1 MAQTRVRPS
10 QVTIVVILIWIAFA
24 LTVVGA
30 IATIIAG
37 TAIAASDQASV
48 EQLLKDL
55 DLPTSWSTTA
65 GPIVIVTG
73 ALFFIVAVIEA
84 IFAVAIARGSNIAR
98 ILLTILLVIRLIG
111 GLVFILTSFGTA
123 TFMFGIFLDMGLAIV
138 VLLLL
143 FNHQSNEFFTDE
155 VRTREVQ
162 D

>member
-24 LTVVGA
+24 LTIVGA
-30 IATIIAG
+30 IATVIAG

-73 ALFFIVAVIEA
+73 ALFFVIAIIEA
-84 IFAVAIARGSNIAR
+84 IFAVAIGRGSNIAR
-98 ILLTILLVIRLIG
+98 ILLTILLVIRLVG
-111 GLVFILTSFGTA
+111 GLVFILTSFGTE
-123 TFMFGIFLDMGLAIV
+123 TFMFGVFLDMGLAII

-155 VRTREVQ
+155 VRTREA
-162 D
+162 

>member
-1 MAQTRVRPS
+1 MAEPRVRPS

-24 LTVVGA
+24 LTIVGA
-30 IATIIAG
+30 IATVIAG

-73 ALFFIVAVIEA
+73 ALFFIIAIIEA
-84 IFAVAIARGSNIAR
+84 IFAVAIGRGSNVAR
-98 ILLTILLVIRLIG
+98 ILLTILIAIRLIG
-111 GLVFILTSFGTA
+111 GLVFILTSWGTE
-123 TFMFGIFLDMGLAIV
+123 TFMFGVFLDMGLAII

-143 FNHQSNEFFTDE
+143 FNHASNEFFTDE
-155 VRTREVQ
+155 VPER
-162 D
+162 

>member
-1 MAQTRVRPS
+1 MSETRTRPS

-24 LTVVGA
+24 LTIIGA
-30 IATIIAG
+30 IATILAG

-55 DLPTSWSTTA
+55 DLPASWSTTA

-73 ALFFIVAVIEA
+73 ALFFIVALIEA
-84 IFAVAIARGSNIAR
+84 IFAVAIGRGSNIAR
-98 ILLTILLVIRLIG
+98 ILLTILLIIRIIG
-111 GLVFILTSFGTA
+111 GLVFILTSWGTA
-123 TFMFGIFLDMGLAIV
+123 AFMFGIFLDMGLAII

-155 VRTREVQ
+155 VKTR
-162 D
+162 

>member
-1 MAQTRVRPS
+1 MSETRTRPS

-30 IATIIAG
+30 IATVLAG

-55 DLPTSWSTTA
+55 DLPKEWSTTA
-65 GPIVIVTG
+65 GPIVIVAG
-73 ALFFIVAVIEA
+73 ALFFIVALIEA
-84 IFAVAIARGSNIAR
+84 IFAIAIGRGSNIAR
-98 ILLTILLVIRLIG
+98 ILLTILLIIRIIG
-111 GLVFILTSFGTA
+111 GLVFILTSWGTA
-123 TFMFGIFLDMGLAIV
+123 AFMFGIFLDMGLAII

-155 VRTREVQ
+155 VKTR
-162 D
+162 

>member
-1 MAQTRVRPS
+1 MSETRTRPS

-30 IATIIAG
+30 IATVLAG

-55 DLPTSWSTTA
+55 DLPKEWSTTA
-65 GPIVIVTG
+65 GPIVIVAG
-73 ALFFIVAVIEA
+73 ALFFIVALIEA
-84 IFAVAIARGSNIAR
+84 IFAIAIGRGSNIAR
-98 ILLTILLVIRLIG
+98 ILLTILLIIRIIG
-111 GLVFILTSFGTA
+111 GLVFILTSWGTA
-123 TFMFGIFLDMGLAIV
+123 AFMFGIFLDMGLAII

-155 VRTREVQ
+155 VNTR
-162 D
+162 

>member
-1 MAQTRVRPS
+1 MSETRTRPS

-30 IATIIAG
+30 IATILAG

-55 DLPTSWSTTA
+55 DLPASWSTTA

-73 ALFFIVAVIEA
+73 ALFFIVALIEA
-84 IFAVAIARGSNIAR
+84 IFAIAIGRGSNVAR
-98 ILLTILLVIRLIG
+98 ILLTILIIVRIIG
-111 GLVFILTSFGTA
+111 GLVFILTSWGTA
-123 TFMFGIFLDMGLAIV
+123 AFMFGVFLDMGLAII

-143 FNHQSNEFFTDE
+143 FNSQSNEFFTDE
-155 VRTREVQ
+155 VRAR
-162 D
+162 

>member
-1 MAQTRVRPS
+1 MSETRTRPS

-30 IATIIAG
+30 IATILAG

-55 DLPTSWSTTA
+55 DLPKEWSTTA
-65 GPIVIVTG
+65 GPIVIVAG
-73 ALFFIVAVIEA
+73 ALFFIVALIEA
-84 IFAVAIARGSNIAR
+84 IFAIAIGRGSNIAR
-98 ILLTILLVIRLIG
+98 ILLTILLIIRIIG
-111 GLVFILTSFGTA
+111 GLVFILTSWGTA
-123 TFMFGIFLDMGLAIV
+123 AFMFGIFLDMGLAII

-155 VRTREVQ
+155 VKTR
-162 D
+162 